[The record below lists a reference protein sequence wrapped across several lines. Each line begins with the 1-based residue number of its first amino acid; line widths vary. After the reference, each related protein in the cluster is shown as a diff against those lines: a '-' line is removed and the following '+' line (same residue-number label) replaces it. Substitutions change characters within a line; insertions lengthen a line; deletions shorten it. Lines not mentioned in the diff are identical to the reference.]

1 MLSEPPLMKV
11 DIQSGYNENLSVV
24 KHATSIHY
32 VGTNAMISHRFTRY
46 FEQVSENKSLLQVFN
61 GIQSSSLL
69 LPAIILIDIPV
80 TLDELKRTFGNI
92 CNTHPEKILICCN
105 AAHFQGKELEQA
117 KNLDIIEDVFDFDN
131 DSISMEKRILFLVK
145 VFGQQRS
152 CHPVTVRL
160 DKTGKIPILLK
171 RSVDCLVAGIL
182 LLLLAPIMALIAF
195 AIWLESGGPVIYS
208 QPRVGRGY
216 RVFRFFKFR
225 TMVQDADKQIEQ
237 LSSKNLYVGNERGPK
252 FFKMQNDPRITRTGG
267 FLRNTSLDELPQL
280 FNVLRG
286 DMSIVGNRPL
296 PLYEAETLTSN
307 ECVERFCAPAGITG
321 LWQVTKR
328 GRPEMTV
335 EERVKLD
342 IEYAR
347 GLSPSLDL
355 KILMA
360 TPKALFQKSNV

>member
-1 MLSEPPLMKV
+1 MLLEPTLMKV
-11 DIQSGYNENLSVV
+11 DIQAGYNENLSVV
-24 KHATSIHY
+24 KHNFSIHY
-32 VGTNAMISHRFTRY
+32 IGNNAMISQRFVPH

-61 GIQSSSLL
+61 RVQSSSLL

-80 TLDELKRTFGNI
+80 SLDELKRTFGNI
-92 CNTHPEKILICCN
+92 SKSHPGKILICCN
-105 AAHFQGKELEQA
+105 AAHLHGNDLEQA
-117 KNLDIIEDVFDFDN
+117 KSVDIIEDVFDFNN
-131 DSISMEKRILFLVK
+131 DSISLEKRILFLVK
-145 VFGQQRS
+145 VAGQRN
-152 CHPVTVRL
+152 CKPVRVRQ
-160 DKTGKIPILLK
+160 DRNGKLPLMLK
-171 RSVDCLVAGIL
+171 RFFDCLVAGIL
-182 LLLLAPIMALIAF
+182 LLLLAPVMAVIAI
-195 AIWLESGGPVIYS
+195 AIWLESGGPVFYS

-225 TMVQDADKQIEQ
+225 TMVQDADKQIDE
-237 LSSKNLYVGNERGPK
+237 LSEKNLYNANESGPK
-252 FFKMQNDPRITRTGG
+252 FFKMQNDPRITPVGR

-286 DMSIVGNRPL
+286 DMSVVGNRPL

-307 ECVERFCAPAGITG
+307 DCVERFCAPAGITG

-335 EERVKLD
+335 RERVKLD

-347 GLSPSLDL
+347 RVSAAFDF

-360 TPKALFQKSNV
+360 TPKALFQRSNV